1 MEIKCIYIVN
11 GLLCGSTCYG
21 SVKALAMAWAKA
33 LAMALVVALVV
44 HLFFVFN
51 SKVQYTT

>member
-21 SVKALAMAWAKA
+21 SVKALAMAWA
-33 LAMALVVALVV
+33 MALVVAFVV